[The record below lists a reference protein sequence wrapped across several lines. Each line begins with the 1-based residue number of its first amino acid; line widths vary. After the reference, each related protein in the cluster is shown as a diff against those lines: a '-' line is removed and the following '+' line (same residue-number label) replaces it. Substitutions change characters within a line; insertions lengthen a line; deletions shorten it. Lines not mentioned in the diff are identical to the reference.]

1 MDKRTNPTR
10 DVCLIFLAICFL
22 ATGGIFVKLS
32 PLPPINTG
40 FYRVLFSIP
49 MLLPFLKKQELKLTG
64 KQITTMILAGAF
76 LAGDLALW
84 NLSFYYTSVAN
95 ANLLVNLTAFTV
107 IPCSY
112 FLFKEKITK
121 QFLIG
126 ALITFL
132 GVIFLMCNKV
142 TLTPNRLLGDL
153 MSLTTSFFYAL
164 FILTVYKLREHV
176 SSNIIMFVS
185 AFGSLIV
192 LGITIVF
199 TEGFYIPQNFSQL
212 WPLLCLALVSQILG
226 QGLLAYCLGRVNA
239 SLSSIITLSQPV
251 VAALYAWIIFQEKL
265 DTHSII
271 AIIITLIGVY
281 LAKTQASKS

>member
-49 MLLPFLKKQELKLTG
+49 MLLPFLKKHELQLTG

-239 SLSSIITLSQPV
+239 SLSSIITLAQPV

>member
-49 MLLPFLKKQELKLTG
+49 MLLPFLKKHELQLTG

-176 SSNIIMFVS
+176 SSNIIMFIS

>member
-49 MLLPFLKKQELKLTG
+49 MLLPFLKKQELQLTG

>member
-49 MLLPFLKKQELKLTG
+49 MLLPFLKKHELQLTG

-164 FILTVYKLREHV
+164 FILTVYKLREHI